1 MKTIRVVVGL
11 KWRQIKPCKRRKI
24 TDSGIVI
31 IHWNIISS
39 MKWFKR
45 VNLYYCIHN
54 QATKWILH
62 IIRIVDIHSVMFR
75 GITEIVYK
83 NDCND
88 EQRYL
93 NVWYTYITAL
103 NRYVFEKKAT
113 VTKIEN
119 QIALIFALKK
129 SCCSFR
135 SIW

>member
-1 MKTIRVVVGL
+1 MTSSKAKLVDSARGL
-11 KWRQIKPCKRRKI
+11 
-24 TDSGIVI
+24 TND
-31 IHWNIISS
+31 ISYQS
-39 MKWFKR
+39 ICNLVAWYAANFVKLFLNYSE
-45 VNLYYCIHN
+45 NLYYCIHN

-119 QIALIFALKK
+119 QMALIFALKK
-129 SCCSFR
+129 SCCRFR